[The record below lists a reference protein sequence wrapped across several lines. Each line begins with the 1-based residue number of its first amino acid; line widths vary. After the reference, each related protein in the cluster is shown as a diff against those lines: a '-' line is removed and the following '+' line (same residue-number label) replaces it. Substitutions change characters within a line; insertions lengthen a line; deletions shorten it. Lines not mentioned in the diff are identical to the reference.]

1 MKTRICRDC
10 GQIISDE
17 NLFSKKSDIC
27 KQCYTRKQNMK
38 SRGKEY
44 IRIVD
49 LPEDERNKIIESRER
64 NKKVGRKKKDKN
76 NKNNKN
82 NQNNLVKA
90 PNSSLSEELEK
101 DRQLVL
107 EDITNC
113 IKNSKSKVPT
123 DFISIV
129 PVFNQ
134 LHTIF
139 TEYENYIKNM
149 INVEDI
155 VNKIEIDY
163 RHAKEHFASLLLDGN
178 LSLDEYNMIYEKKEI
193 WEHRHNILLDYRR
206 DIKNVL
212 TEYKTAGNFF
222 IELSNNKELMNIF
235 NDYYNQLNKANEM
248 IVTGSYKANVSSL
261 VEHED
266 FCVGY
271 KPNVRQKN
279 RYNVTIRTLY
289 GGTYSTFNRIAI
301 AYTPEEAK
309 QQVENFIK
317 SRPNQFRFSWKDEDT
332 RVTLLD
338 NKENPQ
344 Q

>member
-1 MKTRICRDC
+1 M
-10 GQIISDE
+10 II
-17 NLFSKKSDIC
+17 
-27 KQCYTRKQNMK
+27 
-38 SRGKEY
+38 
-44 IRIVD
+44 
-49 LPEDERNKIIESRER
+49 
-64 NKKVGRKKKDKN
+64 
-76 NKNNKN
+76 
-82 NQNNLVKA
+82 
-90 PNSSLSEELEK
+90 
-101 DRQLVL
+101 
-107 EDITNC
+107 
-113 IKNSKSKVPT
+113 
-123 DFISIV
+123 
-129 PVFNQ
+129 
-134 LHTIF
+134 
-139 TEYENYIKNM
+139 
-149 INVEDI
+149 
-155 VNKIEIDY
+155 
-163 RHAKEHFASLLLDGN
+163 
-178 LSLDEYNMIYEKKEI
+178 
-193 WEHRHNILLDYRR
+193 
-206 DIKNVL
+206 
-212 TEYKTAGNFF
+212 
-222 IELSNNKELMNIF
+222 
-235 NDYYNQLNKANEM
+235 NKANEM

>member
-1 MKTRICRDC
+1 MRICRDC
-10 GQIISDE
+10 GQIITDE

-44 IRIVD
+44 VKIVD
-49 LPEDERNKIIESRER
+49 LSEDERNKIIESRQR
-64 NKKVGRKKKDKN
+64 NRKVGQKKKEN
-76 NKNNKN
+76 NSKKENNRIELSIN
-82 NQNNLVKA
+82 D
-90 PNSSLSEELEK
+90 LSEELDK

-107 EDITNC
+107 EDVANC
-113 IKNSKSKVPT
+113 IKNNKLKVPEK
-123 DFISIV
+123 FISLV
-129 PVFNQ
+129 PIFKQ
-134 LHTIF
+134 LHDIF
-139 TEYENYIKNM
+139 TQYEDYIKNM
-149 INVEDI
+149 INIEDVI
-155 VNKIEIDY
+155 NKIEMDY
-163 RHAKEHFASLLLDGN
+163 RHAKEHFASLLLNGN
-178 LSLDEYNMIYEKKEI
+178 LGIEEYKLVYKKKEI

-222 IELSNNKELMNIF
+222 IELINNKNLMTLF

-271 KPNVRQKN
+271 KQNIRQKN

-289 GGTYSTFNRIAI
+289 GGTYSTFNRVAI

-332 RVTLLD
+332 RVVLLD
-338 NKENPQ
+338 TEKENPQ

>member
-64 NKKVGRKKKDKN
+64 NKKVGRKKKDKS

-82 NQNNLVKA
+82 NQKNLVKA
-90 PNSSLSEELEK
+90 SNSLSEELEK

-271 KPNVRQKN
+271 KPNVRQKS